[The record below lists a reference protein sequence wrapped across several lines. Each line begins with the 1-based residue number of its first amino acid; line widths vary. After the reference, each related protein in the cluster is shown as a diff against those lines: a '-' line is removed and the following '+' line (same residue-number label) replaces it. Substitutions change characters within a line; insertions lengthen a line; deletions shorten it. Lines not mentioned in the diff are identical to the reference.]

1 MKKILLITL
10 LFNIKQIIA
19 QVCFS
24 SETNFAAGTNSEK
37 IIKGDFNSD
46 GLIDLATC
54 NPGSND
60 VSIFLG
66 IGNGSFSSST
76 SFTVGNFPAD
86 ITTNDFNGDGKLDIA
101 TANYSSNNVS
111 ILLGNGTGSFSL
123 TSTINFVFGYT
134 PFVIIS
140 NDFNGDG
147 NTDLVVSAYNQDSVS
162 IMLGTGTGSFG
173 AIKSFDSNPGLAT
186 DIISMDFNKDGNL
199 DLALANGVADKVS
212 MLLGTGTGSFVPAVS
227 FTVTVGSGPNSLTS
241 ADFNGDSKLDLALVN
256 STSNDVSV
264 LMGIGN
270 GSFGLPVNFVVG
282 TQPYSISTIDFN
294 LDGKIDLVSNN
305 HNSNFVSVLLG
316 TGGGSFAPALSY
328 TTSTDLSD
336 VVSGDFNGDGKP
348 DLAMA
353 NNVANNI
360 GVLLNCSSTPTCIAS
375 VSDSIFQDVQPLTW
389 NILPQYS
396 PQVNNAKWYWGDGTY
411 SNGLYPS
418 HTYTAAGWYSICVTV
433 YTSCGDS
440 ASTCRN
446 DSIFRYANNSS
457 SMIQV
462 NVISSI
468 TTGTENMENTK
479 NETILYPNPSNGK
492 FIIEATHAV
501 NQSIQIFDLNGKLV
515 LTQHNDGKAN
525 IDASNLSEGI
535 YNLIIKN
542 NASII
547 HKKIIIVK

>member
-1 MKKILLITL
+1 MKNILLFSL
-10 LFNIKQIIA
+10 LFNIMYTNA

-24 SETNFAAGTNSEK
+24 SETNFVAGTNSEK

-46 GLIDLATC
+46 GFIDLATC

-66 IGNGSFSSST
+66 IGNGSFSAAT

-86 ITTNDFNGDGKLDIA
+86 ITANDFNGDGKLDIA

-111 ILLGNGTGSFSL
+111 ILLGTGTGSFNIP
-123 TSTINFVFGYT
+123 TSIGFVFGYS

-173 AIKSFDSNPGLAT
+173 AITSFDSNPGLT
-186 DIISMDFNKDGNL
+186 SDIISMDFNKDGNM

-212 MLLGTGTGSFVPAVS
+212 VLLGTGTGSFVPAVS
-227 FTVTVGSGPNSLTS
+227 YTVTVGSGPNSLTS
-241 ADFNGDSKLDLALVN
+241 ADFNGDTKLDLALVN
-256 STSNDVSV
+256 SSSNNLSV
-264 LMGIGN
+264 LMGVGN

-282 TQPYSISTIDFN
+282 TQPYSIATIDFN

-328 TTSTDLSD
+328 TASTGLSD

-353 NNVANNI
+353 NDVANNI
-360 GVLLNCSSTPTCIAS
+360 GVMLNCSSTPTCIATLT
-375 VSDSIFQDVQPLTW
+375 DSLYQIQPLTW

-396 PQVNNAKWYWGDGTY
+396 PQINNAIWYWGDGT
-411 SNGLYPS
+411 SSSGLYPS
-418 HTYTAAGWYSICVTV
+418 HTYTAVGWYSICVTA
-433 YTSCGDS
+433 YASCGDS
-440 ASTCRN
+440 VSTCRN
-446 DSIFRYANNSS
+446 DSVFRYAAASNS
-457 SMIQV
+457 MVQV
-462 NVISSI
+462 NVVSNVVTGIAINKIS
-468 TTGTENMENTK
+468 
-479 NETILYPNPSNGK
+479 NELSVFPNPAK
-492 FIIEATHAV
+492 DILIIESSS
-501 NQSIQIFDLNGKLV
+501 NEKQNLEIFDLTGKQVFAQTFNDKTTIDISALNAGVYTLSVKNSMGIATKKLV
-515 LTQHNDGKAN
+515 
-525 IDASNLSEGI
+525 
-535 YNLIIKN
+535 
-542 NASII
+542 
-547 HKKIIIVK
+547 IVR